1 MEIQIRSY
9 EDIDSTNA
17 EAKRLAKRG
26 APEGILV
33 VAEAQTAG
41 RGRGG
46 HRWDSPP
53 GGSIYMSILLRPKFE
68 PEIAPMLT
76 LLMANSVADA
86 VLECTGLEVRIK
98 WPNDLVL
105 HGKKICGILT
115 EMEVMQ
121 NKIQNV
127 VIGVG
132 INVNMKEFSEEIQD
146 TATSLLLEGGK
157 TVDREKLIASAG
169 RHFAAD
175 YDQFCKDR
183 DLRSFQK
190 HYNEMLINRGREVQI
205 LGEKESYRGL
215 AEGINEAGELLVTRE
230 DGRKETVRAGEV
242 SVRGVYGYV

>member
-1 MEIQIRSY
+1 MKIQIRSY
-9 EDIDSTNA
+9 EEIDSTNA
-17 EAKRLAKRG
+17 EAKRLAKQG
-26 APEGILV
+26 APEGVLV

-53 GGSIYMSILLRPKFE
+53 GGSIYMTFLLRPKFE

-115 EMEVMQ
+115 EMEMEQ
-121 NKIQNV
+121 DEIQNV

-132 INVNMKEFSEEIQD
+132 INVNIKDFPEEIRN

-157 TVDREKLIASAG
+157 EVDRQKLIRSAG

-175 YDQFCKDR
+175 YEQFCKDR
-183 DLRSFQK
+183 DLRSFQG
-190 HYNEMLINRGREVQI
+190 HYNEILINRGREVQI

-230 DGRKETVRAGEV
+230 NGQKETIRAGEV